1 MIKQLWWHFTP
12 WRRTQFWLLLVLMV
26 LASFAEVFT
35 VGATLPFLAILA
47 DPNKVF
53 NHPSAEFLIQ
63 IGGFNA
69 PEQLVLPITAGFCM
83 IALVTGSL
91 RVFLTWASIRFAF
104 SAGVDLSVSIY
115 RLTLY
120 QPYAVHIARNS
131 SEVISGVLTKAS
143 GVIYSVIMPV
153 LSLMSSSLI
162 LVAILAALI
171 AVDPVISLLAFAG
184 FGLVFGFMVWI
195 TRSRKL
201 KNSARIAVETTNVL
215 RALQEGLGGIRDVL
229 INGSQEMYCRTYQLS
244 DRPMRLAQAD
254 NQFIAFGPRYGVEAL
269 GIVLIATLAYSMT
282 KRPEGI
288 IGAIPI
294 LGALAVGAQRMF
306 PSMQLA
312 YASWSNI
319 ESGRASLGD
328 TLDFLGQPMPK
339 CAEYEHA
346 SPMEFYDQISLK
358 GISFKYAGA
367 ENYAFRG
374 LNLTIKKGARVG
386 LIGSTGCGKSTLLDV
401 IMGLLLPNEGGVY
414 VDGKCIDHSNF
425 RAWQKR
431 IAHVPQSIFL
441 ADCSVSEN
449 IAFGIASE
457 NIDHERVV
465 AAARLAHV
473 DDVIEALP
481 NKYRSTLGERGV
493 KLSGGQRQRIGIARA
508 LYKEP
513 DVIIFDEATSALD
526 TITEKKVMASIEG
539 ISKEVTIVIVAHR
552 VETLRGC
559 SEIFT
564 LSQQGII
571 SSKITN
577 C

>member
-1 MIKQLWWHFTP
+1 
-12 WRRTQFWLLLVLMV
+12 
-26 LASFAEVFT
+26 
-35 VGATLPFLAILA
+35 
-47 DPNKVF
+47 
-53 NHPSAEFLIQ
+53 
-63 IGGFNA
+63 
-69 PEQLVLPITAGFCM
+69 
-83 IALVTGSL
+83 
-91 RVFLTWASIRFAF
+91 
-104 SAGVDLSVSIY
+104 
-115 RLTLY
+115 
-120 QPYAVHIARNS
+120 
-131 SEVISGVLTKAS
+131 
-143 GVIYSVIMPV
+143 
-153 LSLMSSSLI
+153 
-162 LVAILAALI
+162 
-171 AVDPVISLLAFAG
+171 
-184 FGLVFGFMVWI
+184 
-195 TRSRKL
+195 
-201 KNSARIAVETTNVL
+201 
-215 RALQEGLGGIRDVL
+215 
-229 INGSQEMYCRTYQLS
+229 
-244 DRPMRLAQAD
+244 
-254 NQFIAFGPRYGVEAL
+254 
-269 GIVLIATLAYSMT
+269 
-282 KRPEGI
+282 
-288 IGAIPI
+288 
-294 LGALAVGAQRMF
+294 
-306 PSMQLA
+306 
-312 YASWSNI
+312 
-319 ESGRASLGD
+319 
-328 TLDFLGQPMPK
+328 
-339 CAEYEHA
+339 
-346 SPMEFYDQISLK
+346 
-358 GISFKYAGA
+358 
-367 ENYAFRG
+367 
-374 LNLTIKKGARVG
+374 
-386 LIGSTGCGKSTLLDV
+386 
-401 IMGLLLPNEGGVY
+401 MGLLLPNEGGVY

>member
-1 MIKQLWWHFTP
+1 M
-12 WRRTQFWLLLVLMV
+12 QFGLLLVLMV

-53 NHPSAEFLIQ
+53 NHPRAELFIQ
-63 IGGFNA
+63 MGGFDA
-69 PEQLVLPITAGFCM
+69 PEQLVFPITAGFCM
-83 IALVTGSL
+83 IALATGAL
-91 RVFLTWASIRFAF
+91 RVLLTWVSIRLAF

-115 RLTLY
+115 RRTLY

-153 LSLMSSSLI
+153 LSLISSSLI

-171 AVDPVISLLAFAG
+171 VVDPVISLLAFTG
-184 FGLVFGFMVWI
+184 FGSVFGFMIWI
-195 TRSRKL
+195 TRDRKL
-201 KNSARIAVETTNVL
+201 KNSARVAVETTNVL

-229 INGSQEMYCRTYQLS
+229 INGSQDMYCRTYQSS
-244 DRPMRLAQAD
+244 DRPMRLTQAD
-254 NQFIAFGPRYGVEAL
+254 NQFVAFGPRYGVEAL
-269 GIVLIATLAYSMT
+269 GIVLIAILAYSMT
-282 KRPEGI
+282 QRPEGI
-288 IGAIPI
+288 MGAIPV

-328 TLDFLGQPMPK
+328 TLEFLGQPMPK
-339 CAEYEHA
+339 IAEYER
-346 SPMEFYDQISLK
+346 SLPMEFSDQICLK
-358 GISFKYAGA
+358 GISFKYEGA
-367 ENYAFRG
+367 EKYAFKDID
-374 LNLTIKKGARVG
+374 LTIRKGARVG
-386 LIGSTGCGKSTLLDV
+386 LVGSTGCGKSTLLDV
-401 IMGLLLPNEGGVY
+401 IMGLLIPNEGSVY
-414 VDGKCIDHSNF
+414 VDGKSIDQSNSP
-425 RAWQKR
+425 AWQKR

-449 IAFGIASE
+449 IAFGIE
-457 NIDHERVV
+457 RGDIDFERVV

-481 NKYRSTLGERGV
+481 DKYQSKLGERGI

-508 LYKEP
+508 LYREP

-526 TITEKKVMASIEG
+526 TRTEKKVMASIEG

-559 SEIFT
+559 SDVFT